1 MEKAMQLLRDSG
13 YDAYI
18 EYGRLYYRTFE
29 GGVEAV
35 MGENHVHQ
43 LIARAHTTKD
53 ARLV

>member
-1 MEKAMQLLRDSG
+1 MEKAMQLLRDNG

-35 MGENHVHQ
+35 MNENHVHQ
-43 LIARAHTTKD
+43 MIARAHISKD
-53 ARLV
+53 ALLV